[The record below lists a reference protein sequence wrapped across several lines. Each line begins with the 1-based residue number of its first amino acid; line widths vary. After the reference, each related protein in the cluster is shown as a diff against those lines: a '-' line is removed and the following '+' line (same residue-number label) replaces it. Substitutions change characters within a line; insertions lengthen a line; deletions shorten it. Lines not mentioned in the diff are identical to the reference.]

1 LERAG
6 AVAGNVDAQRAFVGQ
21 HGLAAAAVA
30 VVAAT
35 ALVGQVQPK
44 LRAQRP
50 LDHGLLEALEHGLNP
65 GRIHRAGNQL
75 LEKILRD
82 INGRRHHRCLLLAW
96 HTCSLAAS
104 WYASHTKFLTRS
116 NLQTGR
122 SKREESS

>member
-1 LERAG
+1 
-6 AVAGNVDAQRAFVGQ
+6 
-21 HGLAAAAVA
+21 AAAVA

-116 NLQTGR
+116 ARAKRAAFDPRPRAQDQDQKLR
-122 SKREESS
+122 SRPSSAPPGHLLPQ

>member
-1 LERAG
+1 
-6 AVAGNVDAQRAFVGQ
+6 
-21 HGLAAAAVA
+21 AAAVA

-116 NLQTGR
+116 ARWTR
-122 SKREESS
+122 ARWCSTTFHSWRPRRATPRARVRATS

>member
-1 LERAG
+1 
-6 AVAGNVDAQRAFVGQ
+6 
-21 HGLAAAAVA
+21 AAAVA

-116 NLQTGR
+116 FCGSCF
-122 SKREESS
+122 SKPVISLDFAAVDGSRYGI